1 MLSRVADS
9 LYWTSRYLERAE
21 HTARLLGVGLNQML
35 DQTPV
40 SVQPRWQRLLDA
52 LHTAAPSDGLN
63 DHAIVRMLTFDP
75 GTSMSIVACVTA
87 ARENAQQVREQISSE
102 MWEQLNRLY
111 LHVKQ
116 TDIDQIWQ
124 AEPQEFLQS
133 VKEGAH
139 LFQGV
144 TDATM
149 SHGEGWHYIQ
159 VGRYLERAGTT
170 ALLLDLNFQPHM
182 AAATPEQSPLDY
194 IDWVALLKCCTAFE
208 AYCKVYTAE
217 VKPAYVAEFLLLS
230 ETNPRSV
237 RFAVD
242 RVQRSLQALGKAT
255 GGRGAGRAERIA
267 GRLSAQLDY
276 AQMDEIMD
284 GDLPAYLEG
293 IRSQCHLIHQMIYQ
307 SYISYSIEAA
317 LVQ

>member
-9 LYWTSRYLERAE
+9 LYWMSRYLERAE

-52 LHTAAPSDGLN
+52 LHTTAPVDGL
-63 DHAIVRMLTFDP
+63 DDYAIVRKLAFAATEP
-75 GTSMSIVACVTA
+75 VSIVACVTA

-102 MWEQLNRLY
+102 MWEQINRLY

-116 TDIDQIWQ
+116 TNIDRIWQ
-124 AEPQEFLQS
+124 AEPQEFLQQ

-149 SHGEGWHYIQ
+149 SHGEGWYFIQ
-159 VGRYLERAGTT
+159 VGRFLERAGAT
-170 ALLLDLNFQPHM
+170 ALLLDLHFQPYL
-182 AAATPEQSPLDY
+182 AAPTPEQSPLDY

-208 AYCKVYTAE
+208 AYCKVYTAD
-217 VKPAYVAEFLLLS
+217 VKPASVAEFLLLS
-230 ETNPRSV
+230 AECPRSV

-242 RVQRSLQALGKAT
+242 HVQRGLQALGKAT
-255 GGRGAGRAERIA
+255 AGRGAGRAERIA

-276 AQMDEIMD
+276 AQMDEIME
-284 GDLPAYLEG
+284 GNLHAYLND
-293 IRSQCHLIHQMIYQ
+293 IRSQCNQIHQTIYQ
-307 SYISYSIEAA
+307 AYITYPVEAA
-317 LVQ
+317 LA

>member
-9 LYWTSRYLERAE
+9 LYWMSRYLERAE
-21 HTARLLGVGLNQML
+21 HTARLLGVGLHQML

-52 LHTAAPSDGLN
+52 LHTVPPADGLT
-63 DHAIVRMLTFDP
+63 DYAIVQMLAFDSATP
-75 GTSMSIVACVTA
+75 VSIVACITA

-111 LHVKQ
+111 LHVKYS
-116 TDIDQIWQ
+116 DIEQIWR

-133 VKEGAH
+133 VKDGAH

-149 SHGEGWHYIQ
+149 SHDEGWFYIQ
-159 VGRYLERAGTT
+159 VGRYLERADAT
-170 ALLLDLNFQPHM
+170 ARLLDLHFQAY
-182 AAATPEQSPLDY
+182 AAAPTPEQSPLDY

-208 AYCKVYTAE
+208 AYCKVYTAD
-217 VKPAYVAEFLLLS
+217 VKPASVAEFLLLS
-230 ETNPRSV
+230 AECPRSV

-242 RVQRSLQALGKAT
+242 RVQRGLQALGKAA

-276 AQMDEIMD
+276 AQMDEIMA
-284 GDLPAYLEG
+284 GNLHAYLED
-293 IRSQCHLIHQMIYQ
+293 IRTQCNLIHQTIYQ
-307 SYISYSIEAA
+307 AYITYPVETA
-317 LVQ
+317 LAQ